1 MVEGRRRWVAR
12 MREAKARGEIERFPG
27 GRRARG
33 LPPLSRHPTIRKA
46 QRKLEER
53 KAQMAKG
60 VVVPASD
67 ATKSEKLGEAVD
79 VGLDRVLAFLNR
91 DIEPE
96 ADPKLFALQIST
108 ALSAISTQARLDA
121 AALQAASGGI
131 GGLDDDDLD
140 ERLQRAS
147 RRLAVLEAEAME
159 ELQAAEGRESEVLA
173 DDDISD
179 VDAVEADRPAEA
191 AE

>member
-1 MVEGRRRWVAR
+1 LSKDRRIRRAQKFIEAR
-12 MREAKARGEIERFPG
+12 MAKA
-27 GRRARG
+27 
-33 LPPLSRHPTIRKA
+33 
-46 QRKLEER
+46 
-53 KAQMAKG
+53 
-60 VVVPASD
+60 VVMPVSD